1 MITLDEGTLI
11 AYVDGE
17 LDTQTIREVEAALAA
32 DPKARQYVEH
42 LRALSALTRV
52 AFNDTLH
59 EAVPQ
64 GLKEAAMGRTVD
76 AQPVAEASAQ
86 PTGNNTDG
94 NVVSFAPKAQS
105 GARRA
110 LPLGLAAAAAFAGV
124 VLGLG
129 GGSIYSNKSAN
140 DALQMAAFSLQQDQ
154 SAMNQTL
161 NQALEVN
168 VSGTALT
175 WANPDS
181 GRSAAF
187 TPVRTYQ
194 DKEGKFCREYRKDV
208 KSSDRTDTSF
218 GVACR
223 DETGTWK
230 TRYLILEDS
239 AGQPL

>member
-17 LDTQTIREVEAALAA
+17 LDMQTAREVEAKLAG
-32 DPKARQYVEH
+32 DENARKYVEH
-42 LRALSALTRV
+42 LRALSALTRI

-64 GLKEAAMGRTVD
+64 GLKDAAMGRTV
-76 AQPVAEASAQ
+76 QSADT
-86 PTGNNTDG
+86 PAPEHGGVG

-105 GARRA
+105 AVRRA
-110 LPLGLAAAAAFAGV
+110 LPHGFAAAAAVAGL

-129 GGSIYSNKSAN
+129 GGVQYSETSASK
-140 DALQMAAFSLQQDQ
+140 ALQLAALSLQQDQ
-154 SAMNQTL
+154 NSMNQAL
-161 NQALEVN
+161 NQALEIN
-168 VSGTALT
+168 VSGNAFT
-175 WANPDS
+175 WTNPDS

-194 DKEGKFCREYRKDV
+194 DKSGKFCREYRKDV
-208 KSSDRTDTSF
+208 TSTDRTDTTF
-218 GVACR
+218 GLACR

-230 TRYLILEDS
+230 TRYLILEDGS
-239 AGQPL
+239 GQAL

>member
-17 LDTQTIREVEAALAA
+17 LDTQTVREVENTLAENES
-32 DPKARQYVEH
+32 ARRYVEH
-42 LRALSALTRV
+42 LRALAALTRV

-64 GLKEAAMGRTVD
+64 RLKDAALGRTVKG
-76 AQPVAEASAQ
+76 VAFPQEHV
-86 PTGNNTDG
+86 DVG
-94 NVVSFAPKAQS
+94 NVVTFAPKGSQGS
-105 GARRA
+105 ARRA
-110 LPLGLAAAAAFAGV
+110 LPLGLAAAAAFAGL

-129 GGSIYSNKSAN
+129 GGSVYSEKSAN
-140 DALQMAAFSLQQDQ
+140 NALQLAAFSLQQDQ
-154 SAMNQTL
+154 NAMNQAL

-168 VSGTALT
+168 VSGNALT
-175 WANPDS
+175 WTNPDT

-194 DKEGKFCREYRKDV
+194 DKTGQFCREYRKDV
-208 KSSDRTDTSF
+208 KSTDQTDTTF
-218 GVACR
+218 GLACR

-230 TRYLILEDS
+230 TRYLILEDGS
-239 AGQPL
+239 DRAL